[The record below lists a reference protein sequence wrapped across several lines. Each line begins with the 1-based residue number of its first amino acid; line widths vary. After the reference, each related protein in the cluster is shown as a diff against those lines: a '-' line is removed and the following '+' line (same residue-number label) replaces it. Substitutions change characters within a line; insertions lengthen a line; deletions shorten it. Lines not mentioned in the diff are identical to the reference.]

1 MTSLATIDDL
11 TARVTIDI
19 DADRADALL
28 ADASAAVR
36 LYCGR
41 SFAEETATERCRVR
55 NGIARPKGSPIVSID
70 SVLDEN
76 GNAVPYRHVFG
87 DRIEIGWQYYDTFE
101 YNPIRSGL
109 AVVDVTYTYGDTTV
123 PDIIVAVVCQMAA
136 RAFGSP
142 AEESGIQSETLGP
155 YTMTI
160 GSAAASGGVGMLQ
173 AERDILAMF
182 RRVGG
187 YIRVGD

>member
-76 GNAVPYRHVFG
+76 GNAVPYRHVCG
-87 DRIEIGWQYYDTFE
+87 DRIEIVW
-101 YNPIRSGL
+101 
-109 AVVDVTYTYGDTTV
+109 
-123 PDIIVAVVCQMAA
+123 
-136 RAFGSP
+136 
-142 AEESGIQSETLGP
+142 
-155 YTMTI
+155 
-160 GSAAASGGVGMLQ
+160 
-173 AERDILAMF
+173 
-182 RRVGG
+182 
-187 YIRVGD
+187 